1 MEQTPA
7 LRPGGSWRSGWRRL
21 RRDRG
26 GFVSLIVVV
35 LLLLLALF
43 GSAVASRLV
52 GPIGRDELIR
62 LLDGLRTSL
71 EIAIGAIIV
80 ALAIAA
86 PVGAA

>member
-1 MEQTPA
+1 M
-7 LRPGGSWRSGWRRL
+7 RWNRR
-21 RRDRG
+21 RRCGQEARGVADGG